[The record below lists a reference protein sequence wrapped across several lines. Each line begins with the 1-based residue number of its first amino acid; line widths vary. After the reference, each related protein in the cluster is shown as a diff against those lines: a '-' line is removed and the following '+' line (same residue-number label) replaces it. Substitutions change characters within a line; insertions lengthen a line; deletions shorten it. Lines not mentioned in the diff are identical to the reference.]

1 MATVQ
6 GYEILESVVF
16 GSGHGFALG
25 HNPAAPDAFAT
36 WQFTEQQGGTRDYYW
51 GEYHNDAE
59 SAGRSFRRRAAAYQ
73 ELYRIEEKSKDSNA
87 YYRYY
92 STQRPVDIGTFP
104 KPQGNPPLAIVNYGD
119 DRRRPVAGG
128 TLLAWG
134 ELLYR
139 HPLTAAEMEGY
150 ELKPCADNPGT
161 WSGQGSD
168 V

>member
-1 MATVQ
+1 MEIVQ
-6 GYEILESVVF
+6 GYEILQSIVFESR
-16 GSGHGFALG
+16 HGFALG
-25 HNPAAPDAFAT
+25 HNPAAPDAFVS

-51 GEYHNDAE
+51 GEYYNNAE
-59 SAGRSFRRRAAAYQ
+59 SAERSFRRRAAAYR
-73 ELYRIEEKSKDSNA
+73 EFYRIEEKSRGGGA

-104 KPQGNPPLAIVNYGD
+104 KPPDNPPLVIVNYGD

-128 TLLAWG
+128 ALSAWG

-139 HPLTAAEMEGY
+139 NPLSVAEMEGY
-150 ELKPCADNPGT
+150 ELKPDPDNPGA
-161 WSGQGSD
+161 WRSD